1 MKASLDIRR
10 GGGEDRAFAAV
21 KLIIQ
26 IPCFNEAGAL
36 AVTLRELPRA
46 VPGFET
52 VEWLVIDD
60 GSVDETAAIA
70 RAEGVDHL
78 VRLPVNRGLARA
90 FMAGVEGCLKAGA
103 DVIVNT
109 DADNQYCAADIPAL
123 VAPVVRGEA
132 DMVIGE
138 RPIAQIGHFS
148 FGKKVLQRVGS
159 GVVRLASNTQVP
171 DAPSG
176 FRAFS
181 RSAAVQLNVFN
192 EYTYTLETIIQAGQK
207 GLSVVS
213 VPIRV
218 NADLRPSRLVRS
230 IPSYIRRSTF
240 TILRIFMTYRPLR
253 FFFTFGLTALIPG
266 ILIGARF
273 LYLFSEGRGQGHVQ
287 SLILAAILIV
297 VAALFFML
305 GLLADLISVNR
316 RLLEDLRTRLT
327 NLEHRD
333 R

>member
-1 MKASLDIRR
+1 M
-10 GGGEDRAFAAV
+10 

-26 IPCFNEAGAL
+26 IPCFNEAGTL
-36 AVTLRELPRA
+36 AVTLRDLPHQL
-46 VPGFET
+46 PGVDK

-60 GSVDETAAIA
+60 GSTDETSAIA
-70 RAEGVDHL
+70 RAEGVDHI
-78 VRLPVNRGLARA
+78 VRLPANRGLARA
-90 FMAGVEGCLKAGA
+90 FMAGLEGCLQAGA

-123 VAPVVRGEA
+123 IEPVLRGTA
-132 DMVIGE
+132 DVVIGE

-148 FGKKVLQRVGS
+148 FAKKVLQRVGS
-159 GVVRLASNTQVP
+159 RVVRLASNTRVP

-207 GLSVVS
+207 GLAVAS
-213 VPIRV
+213 VPVRV

-230 IPSYIRRSTF
+230 IPSYLQRSTF

-253 FFFTFGLTALIPG
+253 FFFTFGFAALIPG

-273 LYLFSEGRGQGHVQ
+273 LYLFWEGHGQGHVQ
-287 SLILAAILIV
+287 SLILASILIV

-327 NLEHRD
+327 NLEHRGPK
-333 R
+333 

>member
-1 MKASLDIRR
+1 M
-10 GGGEDRAFAAV
+10 

-26 IPCFNEAGAL
+26 IPCFNEAGTL
-36 AVTLRELPRA
+36 AVTLRALPRQA
-46 VPGFET
+46 PG
-52 VEWLVIDD
+52 VDRIEWLVIDD
-60 GSVDETAAIA
+60 GSTDETVAVA
-70 RAEGVDHL
+70 RAEGVDHI
-78 VRLPVNRGLARA
+78 VRLPANRGLARA
-90 FMAGVEGCLKAGA
+90 FMAGLEGCLRAGA

-109 DADNQYCAADIPAL
+109 DADNQYCADDIPAL
-123 VAPVVRGEA
+123 IEPVLRGAA

-148 FGKKVLQRVGS
+148 LAKKILQRVGS
-159 GVVRLASNTQVP
+159 RVVRLASNTRVP

-181 RSAAVQLNVFN
+181 RSAAVQLNVFT

-207 GLSVVS
+207 GLVVAS
-213 VPIRV
+213 VPVRV
-218 NADLRPSRLVRS
+218 NADLRPSRLVRN
-230 IPSYIRRSTF
+230 IPSYLQRSTI

-253 FFFTFGLTALIPG
+253 FFFTFGFAALFPG

-273 LYLFSEGRGQGHVQ
+273 LYLFLAGHGQGHVQ

-327 NLEHRD
+327 NLEHREH